1 MIKQLQ
7 SIDEYKSL
15 IEEFKKICRVP
26 FSNIY
31 LMPSAI
37 DRYIKLQRAYFEKSE
52 YGVVFYFDEG
62 TYYRVYLYVDGKQKF
77 QISAFDKKML
87 VRNTYNM
94 KYKNEDLLHVQNRLQ
109 EIGFTQE
116 GTSVQIQ
123 GKTQELLSNC
133 MSIGKYTALMEKRG
147 YHCIQPD
154 FSRFGQIEQVI
165 IHSEILK
172 DYHLTF
178 RTEQEKKE
186 LEEGSYLC
194 IVNKDNEICAASIAV
209 INFGIAQ
216 AEVMAVK
223 EEYKMKGLAPI
234 LTYQRLKWL
243 CDRNVSKIQGWILLH
258 NETSLRYHQK
268 IGYQL
273 IDRYA
278 EDWILEV

>member
-15 IEEFKKICRVP
+15 IEEFKKICCVP

-31 LMPSAI
+31 LMPNAI
-37 DRYIKLQRAYFEKSE
+37 NRYIKLQKAFFEKSE
-52 YGVVFYFDEG
+52 YGIVFYFDES
-62 TYYRVYLYVDGKQKF
+62 TYYRVYLYVDGERKF
-77 QISAFDKKML
+77 KISAFDKKML
-87 VRNTYNM
+87 IRNTYNM
-94 KYKNEDLLHVQNRLQ
+94 KHENKELLHVQNRLQ

-133 MSIGKYTALMEKRG
+133 KSIEKYTKLMEKKG
-147 YHCIQPD
+147 YYCIKPK
-154 FSRFGQIEQVI
+154 FSQFDQIEQVI
-165 IHSEILK
+165 INSDILK

-178 RTEQEKKE
+178 RTEQEKQE

-194 IVNKDNEICAASIAV
+194 IVNKDNEICAAGIAA

-258 NETSLRYHQK
+258 NETSLRYHKK

-273 IDRYA
+273 TNRHAID
-278 EDWILEV
+278 WLWEV